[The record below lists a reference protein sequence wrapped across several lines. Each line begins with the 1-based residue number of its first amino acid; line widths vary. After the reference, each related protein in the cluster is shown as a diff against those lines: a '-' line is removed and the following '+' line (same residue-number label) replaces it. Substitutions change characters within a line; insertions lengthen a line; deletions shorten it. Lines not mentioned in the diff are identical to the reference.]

1 MFSEC
6 YPYNYNFSSPKDE
19 QEDTEEDEEEQDE
32 EEMMEEDD
40 EEWTGPD
47 VRNSSLHWCTSYFKS
62 HFYTSGVYSDYGKKN
77 KKWSTFAR
85 YKQILMT

>member
-1 MFSEC
+1 MPTVIRF
-6 YPYNYNFSSPKDE
+6 PNFILIIKFFFSPKDE

-47 VRNSSLHWCTSYFKS
+47 VRNHLIQIGKCNSSTVKISI
-62 HFYTSGVYSDYGKKN
+62 
-77 KKWSTFAR
+77 
-85 YKQILMT
+85 Q